1 MHLQSR
7 EIVSPSNARAGQG
20 RESFQV
26 GPEDGYTLCRYPFAR
41 TFDVFLS
48 RRGSGSAMGGAF
60 ADGFLGEQGL
70 LADAIRDFREFALIR
85 SDGGQIVN
93 LTDEVERAKG
103 FPNLFVAGVDSGDF
117 GARAYVRARSH
128 EECAD

>member
-7 EIVSPSNARAGQG
+7 EIVSPSNRPG
-20 RESFQV
+20 RSGKGEFP
-26 GPEDGYTLCRYPFAR
+26 GWAR
-41 TFDVFLS
+41 TPIYALPVSFCKGIRCFFLS
-48 RRGSGSAMGGAF
+48 RRGSGSGMGGAF

-93 LTDEVERAKG
+93 LTDEVERAER
-103 FPNLFVAGVDSGDF
+103 FPNLLVARVDRSDF
-117 GARAYVRARSH
+117 GA
-128 EECAD
+128 